1 MSLFFRI
8 KIWNHKNIVL
18 CLPFVNVMGL
28 FSHISTKEE
37 ILVQELFDKALRKSF
52 DFEWQIPYFH
62 LNGNWQLFPHKW
74 WLRYGWDYV
83 TIEQKWFNHESI
95 LCISFEIKKTSKISL
110 IETWSFAKYALKICD
125 WNSIFRTQPRGV
137 RQHCYK
143 KKAATVGQ
151 NGRLSALCNFFSFW
165 LIKLWGTTY

>member
-1 MSLFFRI
+1 MWWVF
-8 KIWNHKNIVL
+8 
-18 CLPFVNVMGL
+18 

-95 LCISFEIKKTSKISL
+95 LCISFEIKKNILSSFNQSLNTKMTTLIPNILKTVYIYPRKHYVVNEGVKSQAYLYKIL
-110 IETWSFAKYALKICD
+110 LKH
-125 WNSIFRTQPRGV
+125 NS
-137 RQHCYK
+137 
-143 KKAATVGQ
+143 
-151 NGRLSALCNFFSFW
+151 S
-165 LIKLWGTTY
+165 